1 MKTGSRLLPERNY
14 SSNVNQAP
22 VTVLT
27 NGLLMIL
34 ELVDMS
40 VEMHRLDL
48 VVHRE
53 VSIHREEVE
62 EEGDLLESVAAVD
75 SLAPAVRDRRRA
87 PCSWST
93 ASTWT
98 R

>member
-1 MKTGSRLLPERNY
+1 MRTVSRLLLERNC
-14 SSNVNQAP
+14 SGNQAP
-22 VTVLT
+22 VTELT

-34 ELVDMS
+34 EPVDML
-40 VEMHRLDL
+40 VETHRLDL

-53 VSIHREEVE
+53 VSIHREEE
-62 EEGDLLESVAAVD
+62 EVDLLESVAAVD
-75 SLAPAVRDRRRA
+75 SLALAVRDRRRA